1 MEKQK
6 VDVTNTSPKIAA
18 LLLIFIAMNTC
29 ASMINQELTHQ
40 TQQEQLKQ
48 AKKQYT
54 LDSLQYEN
62 MLRLQEEY
70 LKASAKQQ
78 ETDSLL
84 NAAVRELGH
93 DIRAKTKQS
102 EKVLKFAEQ
111 NVKKR

>member
-1 MEKQK
+1 M
-6 VDVTNTSPKIAA
+6 V
-18 LLLIFIAMNTC
+18 LIMMNTC
-29 ASMINQELTHQ
+29 HSMINQELMLGNQ
-40 TQQEQLKQ
+40 KQQLDQ

-62 MLRLQEEY
+62 MLRFQEEY

-78 ETDSLL
+78 ATDSLL
-84 NAAVRELGH
+84 NAAVRELGC